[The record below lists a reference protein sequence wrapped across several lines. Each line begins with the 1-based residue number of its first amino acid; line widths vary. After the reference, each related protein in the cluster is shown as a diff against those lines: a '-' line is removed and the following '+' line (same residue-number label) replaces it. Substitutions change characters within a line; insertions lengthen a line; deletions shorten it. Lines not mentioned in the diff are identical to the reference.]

1 MSMPEVCVGGGDV
14 NVRMCV
20 YMLTEARVG
29 MAGSCEPPDGTGPG
43 NGIKSSKR
51 AASTFNC

>member
-1 MSMPEVCVGGGDV
+1 MGGGLL
-14 NVRMCV
+14 MCSCV
-20 YMLTEARVG
+20 CMLTEARVG
-29 MAGSCEPPDGTGPG
+29 MAGSCEPPNGTGPG